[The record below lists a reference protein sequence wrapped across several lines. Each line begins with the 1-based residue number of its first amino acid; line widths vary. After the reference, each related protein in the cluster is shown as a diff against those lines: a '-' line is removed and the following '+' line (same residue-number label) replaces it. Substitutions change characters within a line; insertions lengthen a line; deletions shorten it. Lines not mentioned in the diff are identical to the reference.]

1 MKIGFVGL
9 GKLGLPVALAIEE
22 KGHTVLGYEIS
33 PEVRKHI
40 RKRYLPYREVDAQP
54 LLDKSD
60 IKLYEFARVVE
71 ESDIIFVAV
80 QTPHDPT
87 YEGTT
92 RLPETRVDF
101 DYGYLITA
109 MEDIA
114 IVVDLVGEDK
124 IVVIIS
130 TVLPGTVERWI
141 KPLLCSHIKLCYNPF
156 FIAMGTTIPD
166 FLDPEFVLL
175 GVDDEAAAKKVKEFY
190 RTIHDKPIFETRIKN
205 AELIKVLYN
214 TFISSKIGFINTAM
228 ELCHKTGAD
237 VDEVSEALF
246 LATDRV
252 ISTKYLR
259 GGMGDGG
266 GCHPRDN
273 IALSWLAK
281 RVSLS
286 YDWFEHTMIAREK
299 QTEWLS
305 HMIIKQHQL
314 TKLPIVIMGKS
325 FKEETNITV
334 GSPSILLKN
343 MLEEKGHHVLMYD
356 PHIDGDP
363 PEFGPSVFFIGT
375 KHKAFI
381 DFPYPK
387 DSYIIDPWRYIP
399 DSADLHVMRIGE
411 YR

>member
-22 KGHTVLGYEIS
+22 KGHTVLGYDVS
-33 PEVRKHI
+33 PEVIGHV

-54 LLDKSD
+54 LLDRSD

-80 QTPHDPT
+80 QTPHDPM

-92 RLPETRVDF
+92 RLPTTRVDF
-101 DYGYLITA
+101 DYGHLAIA
-109 MEDIA
+109 IEDIA
-114 IVVDLVGEDK
+114 TVVALTGEDK
-124 IVVIIS
+124 VVVIIS
-130 TVLPGTVERWI
+130 TVLPGTIEREI
-141 KPLLCSHIKLCYNPF
+141 KPLLCSHVKLCYNPF

-175 GVDDEAAAKKVKEFY
+175 GVDDKSAAKKVMEFY
-190 RTIHDKPIFETRIKN
+190 ATIHDKRVFATHIKN

-214 TFISSKIGFINTAM
+214 TYISSKIGFINTAM

-237 VDEVSEALF
+237 IDEVSEALF

-273 IALSWLAK
+273 IALSWLAR

-286 YDWFEHTMIAREK
+286 YDWFEHIMIAREK
-299 QTEWLS
+299 QTEWLARKV
-305 HMIIKQHQL
+305 IEQHDR

-343 MLEEKGHHVLMYD
+343 ILQEKGHHVLMYD

-363 PEFGPSVFFIGT
+363 PLLGPSVFFIGT
-375 KHKAFI
+375 KHEAFI
-381 DFPYPK
+381 DFPYPEN
-387 DSYIIDPWRYIP
+387 SYIIDPWRYIP
-399 DSADLHVMRIGE
+399 NRSDLHVIRIGE